1 VLAVFGELTITA
13 DKGFGHT
20 FEHGGIVL
28 VARVEMGKQRHMEI
42 GADQKGEA
50 EDTKVHAFAFGVAP
64 LGQFGLGLGVDK
76 GFEIGGIKQQGTQI
90 DPEMLDQSLDKGLFD
105 PGDDRSIQ
113 VRHVI
118 PETLAGQ
125 KDLGSGQETMED
137 RFSIPPVEGSLAGG
151 PHTAV
156 QCCQEHI
163 LTTGEPL
170 LPFGQMAVDGG
181 DNLQFFSNIVQ
192 SCQSTELEDLGLQ
205 RLCRLLVQA
214 AQQCFCGS
222 QVHKDDRP
230 RFTIDSSRFDDLP
243 VGVTAGDFL
252 LDGGHYYQC
261 IQMGHALS
269 RKIFSSVIVTPMW
282 KSEGQP
288 NNMYHVINGS
298 KCDIPK
304 PKKIVRFG
312 E

>member
-1 VLAVFGELTITA
+1 MLAFFGELAITA
-13 DKGFGHT
+13 DQGFGHASK
-20 FEHGGIVL
+20 HGGIVL

-42 GADQKGEA
+42 RADQKGEA
-50 EDTKVHAFAFGVAP
+50 EDTKVHALAFGVAP

-76 GFEIGGIKQQGTQI
+76 GFEIGGIKQQGSQI
-90 DPEMLDQSLDKGLFD
+90 DPEVLDQSLDKGLFD
-105 PGDDRSIQ
+105 PGDDRGTQ

-125 KDLGSGQETMED
+125 KGLGGRQETMED
-137 RFSIPPVEGSLAGG
+137 RFSIPLVEGSLAGG
-151 PHTAV
+151 PNAAV

-181 DNLQFFSNIVQ
+181 DNLQFFSDIVQ
-192 SCQSTELEDLGLQ
+192 SCQSAELEDLGLQ

-222 QVHKDDRP
+222 QVHQDEGP

-252 LDGGHYYQC
+252 LEGGHYYQC
-261 IQMGHALS
+261 IQIGHHLS
-269 RKIFSSVIVTPMW
+269 RKIFYRSLSLPCGNVKDSFETW
-282 KSEGQP
+282 KQ
-288 NNMYHVINGS
+288 Y
-298 KCDIPK
+298 
-304 PKKIVRFG
+304 
-312 E
+312 